1 MNETSI
7 REKLQPY
14 KYPLIIALS
23 GVGIAL
29 LSKKISRTIS
39 PFTKQIPLIKN
50 LKVAKD
56 HSRNQIIA
64 LKNIKVTNEHKSAY
78 MGAISALG

>member
-1 MNETSI
+1 MDQISI

-29 LSKKISRTIS
+29 LSKKISRAFS
-39 PFTKQIPLIKN
+39 PIMNQNHIKI
-50 LKVAKD
+50 AKN
-56 HSRNQIIA
+56 HSRTQIIA
-64 LKNIKVTNEHKSAY
+64 LKNIKITNEHQSAY